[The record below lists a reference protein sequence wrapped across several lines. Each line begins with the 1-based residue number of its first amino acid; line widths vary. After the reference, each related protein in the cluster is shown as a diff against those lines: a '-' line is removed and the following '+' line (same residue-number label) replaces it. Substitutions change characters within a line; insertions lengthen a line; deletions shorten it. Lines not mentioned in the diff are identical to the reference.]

1 MQYRLP
7 WREWLSHKVYPI
19 LFSLS
24 LILALGAYLTLD
36 TLQVGVR
43 DYIDANQKE
52 LVGGDVVVQSRQA
65 FSDEL
70 LSSIEALPDA
80 EIVYDYQFNAIAYTD
95 DDSLLTRI
103 KAVTSAY
110 PLYGTLEL
118 ASGRSMAETSQP
130 KMVWVEEQVLASLKV
145 KVGDRIRI
153 GETYFTI
160 ADEIVAEPDR
170 PLTAFGFGA
179 RILMQ
184 ADDLQA
190 TGLMGQRSRINY
202 RAEIKLPQEQVLAV
216 TQQLQQLTP
225 DRRVQVRNAEDADTS
240 ISVLSGN
247 FLRFLKLLVIAVIVL
262 SAIGLTSVVKSFLN
276 LQYDTIAV
284 RRTLGE
290 STNSIVGGYR
300 WMLLLMALIGVVLA
314 TLVSYAV
321 LYFGGDAFSA
331 ILPDNLTLGLSLW
344 SVAKTALIAVLL
356 CWLITGATLQRLHA
370 IKPVAILHKHT
381 VKPKTSIWT
390 RLWFLASVIGVWVLL
405 YSELD
410 AAWDASLI
418 MLGMVLVWL
427 ILYVFNHL
435 FLKLVRAYVP
445 RHWLLRLGLQ
455 NVFRKGAQSGMFIS
469 VMALT
474 IMILWIITL
483 LDYSI
488 NDQLIS
494 SYPEDAPNFFLLDV
508 QLDQQEELNDMIPAD
523 MIYYPVVRA
532 RLESVNGI
540 AAETLKDQLGR
551 YDDITRVFNLSY
563 GTELLPT
570 ERITTA
576 VQGDQ
581 FFAETGDSEVVP
593 LSILNSIA
601 EYLQVGLGD
610 RIVFNIQG
618 VPIETEVT
626 SVRQRLKRGPSPFFY
641 FIFPPEVLADAPQ
654 IRFATTRLQDS
665 DRVRLQTEIA
675 QKFPGITTLD
685 GDSIAK
691 QLKKFV
697 DQLKQLVQIF
707 TALSLFAGL
716 LIFAASLI
724 STSQDRYRESSYY
737 RLMGMQ
743 QRDLYALSWVEFIF
757 LGFVSLLIGSVLA
770 AVISWLIVTRW
781 FAIAFSFPFDLL
793 GLAALAF
800 AAFMTLVSVFYTRR
814 VLQTKPLDYVRADY

>member
-7 WREWLSHKVYPI
+7 WREWLNHKVYPL

-43 DYIDANQKE
+43 DYIDSNQKE

-70 LSSIEALPDA
+70 LRTVESLESAQT
-80 EIVYDYQFNAIAYTD
+80 VYDYQFNAIAYTD

-103 KAVTSAY
+103 KAITDGY
-110 PLYGTLEL
+110 PLYGQLEL
-118 ASGRSMAETSQP
+118 SSGRPFDAFNAERE
-130 KMVWVEEQVLASLKV
+130 VWVEEQVLASLKV
-145 KVGDRIRI
+145 GVGDQIRI
-153 GETYFTI
+153 GEAYFTI
-160 ADEIVAEPDR
+160 ADQIISEPDR

-179 RILMQ
+179 RILMR
-184 ADDLQA
+184 ADDLAA

-202 RAEIKLPQEQVLAV
+202 RIEIKLPDTAV
-216 TQQLQQLTP
+216 AGVTEQLQNLTA
-225 DRRVQVRNAEDADTS
+225 DTRVRVRNAEESNTS
-240 ISVLSGN
+240 ISLLSSN

-262 SAIGLTSVVKSFLN
+262 SGIGLTSVVKSFLN

-290 STNSIVGGYR
+290 STGSIVNGYR
-300 WMLLLMALIGVVLA
+300 LMLLMMALIGVLLA
-314 TLVSYAV
+314 TVVSYLV
-321 LYFGGDAFSA
+321 LYLGGDAFSA
-331 ILPDNLTLGLSLW
+331 VLPDDLSLGLSIW
-344 SVAKTALIAVLL
+344 SVVKTALIAILL
-356 CWLITGATLQRLHA
+356 CWLITAATLQRLHS
-370 IKPVAILHKHT
+370 IKPVAILHKHK
-381 VKPKTSIWT
+381 VKPKTSSWT
-390 RLWFLASVIGVWVLL
+390 RLWFLASIAGVWLLL
-405 YSELD
+405 YSELESV
-410 AAWDASLI
+410 WDASLI
-418 MLGMVLVWL
+418 MIGMAVVWL
-427 ILYVFNHL
+427 ILYVFNNL
-435 FLKLVRAYVP
+435 LLRLIRAYVP
-445 RHWLLRLGLQ
+445 QQWLLRLGLQ
-455 NVFRKGAQSGMFIS
+455 NVFRKGAQSGLFIS

-474 IMILWIITL
+474 IMILWVITL

-494 SYPEDAPNFFLLDV
+494 SYPEEAPNFFLLDV
-508 QLDQQEELNDMIPAD
+508 QLDQQQDLNEMIPAQ

-540 AAETLKDQLGR
+540 EAEVLKDQLGR

-563 GTELLPT
+563 STEVLPT
-570 ERITTA
+570 ERITAA
-576 VQGDQ
+576 VQSEQ
-581 FFAETGDSEVVP
+581 LFAEVDDPSVVP
-593 LSILNSIA
+593 LSILASIA

-610 RIVFNIQG
+610 RIRFNIQG
-618 VPIETEVT
+618 VPIDTQVT

-641 FIFPPEVLADAPQ
+641 FVFQPEVLAEAPQ
-654 IRFATTRLQDS
+654 IRFATTRLEDS
-665 DRVRLQTEIA
+665 ERVRLQTEIA

-685 GDSIAK
+685 GNSIAK

-743 QRDLYALSWVEFIF
+743 QRDLYALSAVEFLF
-757 LGFVSLLIGSVLA
+757 LGCMSLLIGTVLA
-770 AVISWLIVTRW
+770 SVISWLMVTQW
-781 FAIAFSFPFDLL
+781 FSIAFSFPFNLL
-793 GLAALAF
+793 IVAVVGF
-800 AAFMTLVSVFYTRR
+800 IAFMFLVSIFYTRR
-814 VLQTKPLDYVRADY
+814 VLQTKPLDYVRAE